1 LPLDCRDVK
10 FDSSQHSFLLYAFY
24 IDDEQ
29 AKTLRAEQ
37 KKIERREN
45 ESAAAAPFCCA
56 RRLLKGKFAC
66 ENNGAG
72 LFCVSPG

>member
-37 KKIERREN
+37 KKIERRER
-45 ESAAAAPFCCA
+45 EQVSSSSSGSFLLCA
-56 RRLLKGKFAC
+56 SSFKG
-66 ENNGAG
+66 EV
-72 LFCVSPG
+72 CVRK